1 MTMKTLNPNAKYVGY
16 ARISKRDMNEARQ
29 LNRLKEQC
37 DQVYVEKL
45 SACRKTRPIFDM
57 LIAGL
62 APSQTL
68 TILDLDRA
76 FRSTKDAIL
85 TAERLKERGVNL
97 KIINLNIDLATD
109 MGEVIYGV
117 MAIFAQFERRT
128 LIRRTREGL
137 QAAQERGSKL
147 GRPRKLS
154 DKQIRKAHDLV
165 SKRKIATYRVAKKFG
180 VAHSTLSLAFKRMGL
195 KASS

>member
-1 MTMKTLNPNAKYVGY
+1 MTVKQLNPNAKYVGY
-16 ARISKRDMNEARQ
+16 ARISKRSMNEARQ
-29 LNRLKEQC
+29 LDRLEGHC
-37 DQVYVEKL
+37 DQVFVEKL

-57 LIAGL
+57 LIAQLSPG
-62 APSQTL
+62 QTL

-85 TAERLKERGVNL
+85 TAELLREQGVNL

-137 QAAQERGSKL
+137 QAAQDRGSKL

-154 DKQIRKAHDLV
+154 DKQVRKAHELV
-165 SKRKIATYRVAKKFG
+165 SKRKIATYRVAKTLG

-195 KASS
+195 KAST